1 MAGGGGGSES
11 GEPEFQVAPMIDVL
25 LTILVFFM
33 TITSA
38 QVLKVDKTIQLPIA
52 KDAQK
57 KDNSRAEAMVN
68 VRWRS
73 NEKKAEFVFDDRVY
87 KGAPEMI
94 DLLKTAKITGEKKIT
109 GSANPTFRAVI
120 RGDRDVPA
128 LYVSQAMNACAEAGI
143 TDISFSAVNKD

>member
-1 MAGGGGGSES
+1 MASGAGGAEQ

-57 KDNSRAEAMVN
+57 KDNSRAEAVLN
-68 VRWRS
+68 VRWKD
-73 NEKKAEFVFDDRVY
+73 KKAAFVFDERVY
-87 KGAPEMI
+87 TQASNMVEP
-94 DLLKTAKITGEKKIT
+94 LKAARVAGGKKVTTG
-109 GSANPTFRAVI
+109 ANPNFRAVI
-120 RGDRDVPA
+120 RGDREVPA
-128 LYVSQAMNACAEAGI
+128 IYVAQAMNACGEAGI

>member
-1 MAGGGGGSES
+1 
-11 GEPEFQVAPMIDVL
+11 MIDVL
-25 LTILVFFM
+25 LVILIFFM

-57 KDNSRAEAMVN
+57 KDNSRAEAVVN
-68 VRWRS
+68 VRWKPDV
-73 NEKKAEFVFDDRVY
+73 KKAQFVFDDRVY
-87 KGAPEMI
+87 PQAPAMV
-94 DLLKTAKITGEKKIT
+94 DPLKSAKITGEKKVT

-128 LYVSQAMNACAEAGI
+128 VYVSQAMNACAEAGI